1 MSEPATTRV
10 MLGRF
15 VVVDPAVCHG
25 QPTFAGTRILVAD
38 VLEQVSMGMAWET
51 IVEEW
56 GGRIQREAIGEAVSL
71 ARSALLAHP
80 TERAVSS
87 RRAASEA

>member
-1 MSEPATTRV
+1 

-15 VVVDPAVCHG
+15 VVVDPAICHG

-38 VLEQVSMGMAWET
+38 VLEQVAMGMAWET

-56 GGRIQREAIGEAVSL
+56 DGRLTRIAIGEAVSL
-71 ARSALLAHP
+71 ARSALLEHP
-80 TERAVSS
+80 VPMATAS
-87 RRAASEA
+87 AAE

>member
-1 MSEPATTRV
+1 MSEPIDQRV
-10 MLGRF
+10 TLGRF

-38 VLEQVSMGMAWET
+38 VLEQVAMGLAWES

-56 GGRIQREAIGEAVSL
+56 GGRVQREAIAEAVSL

-80 TERAVSS
+80 TEQATLSF
-87 RRAASEA
+87 AE